1 MNYPNLNEELELKK
15 KGYRFIAGIDEVG
28 RGALAGPVM
37 ACALILP
44 PEIEHSLLLE
54 AKDSKL
60 LSSRKRE
67 VLYAQAQKEATLKI
81 GMIPPRT
88 IDEEGIVNAT
98 KEAMC
103 LAVASLPLPPDFL
116 LIDAL
121 TLPLPLPQKSIIHGD
136 FLCLSI
142 AVSSI
147 CAKVVRD
154 RYMVWLDHFYPQY
167 GFGRNKGYGTREHF
181 QSIERWGPS
190 PVHRLSFSPLKDRP

>member
-28 RGALAGPVM
+28 RGALAGPVV

-44 PEIEHSLLLE
+44 PGIDHSLLLE

-60 LSSRKRE
+60 LSPHKRE
-67 VLYAQAQKEATLKI
+67 VLYAQAQTEATMGM
-81 GMIPPRT
+81 GMISPRT

-98 KEAMC
+98 REAMC
-103 LAVASLPLPPDFL
+103 LAVTSLPLPPDFL

-121 TLPLPLPQKSIIHGD
+121 TLSLPLPQKGIVHGD

-142 AVSSI
+142 ALSSI

-154 RYMVWLDHFYPQY
+154 RYMVWLDHLYPQY
-167 GFGRNKGYGTREHF
+167 GFGQNKGYGTPKHF

-190 PVHRLSFSPLKDRP
+190 PVHRFSFSPLKGKL